1 MRDKVSDNE
10 IIKIM
15 TFKSGQFVFSSKFEP
30 DVMEG
35 LLRARLLYSS
45 FQDLPIMPADDN
57 RIYTDLVRRS
67 IFCTAAI
74 EGNPLNEA
82 RVNEIIDEPIPEK
95 MKGPAEKEIVNLKN
109 AYAVALEFAQQ
120 TNFKLTEAL
129 IKKLHS
135 LIVKDLN
142 DEELLPGIYRNHVVK
157 IGNTEH
163 GGVYT
168 PPKTQA
174 DIKNLMKTFV
184 TWLGSARMAKF
195 DPIIKAGIAHYHFCL
210 IHPFADGNG
219 RTARLIEAAILF
231 NAGIKYV
238 PVMLSNY
245 YYSNIDQYYTVFSK
259 TIKAKNDSVSHFL
272 KFVIDGFIKSTE
284 DVSSSVKD
292 LIRTLLLRQHYEVN
306 LKAKLINQRQ
316 FDLLNYIL
324 TQDDKIYLE
333 KFLII
338 IFKTVSV
345 RTARRDLD
353 KLNEEGFLIIEGDSQ
368 YIVNRHFID

>member
-1 MRDKVSDNE
+1 
-10 IIKIM
+10 M
-15 TFKSGQFVFSSKFEP
+15 TFKSAQFVFSSKFEP

-184 TWLGSARMAKF
+184 TWLGSARMAKS

>member
-184 TWLGSARMAKF
+184 TWLGSARMAKS